1 MKWLGGLFQRQRHEN
16 PAIEPLYRKGRSI
29 DLKTEEIIS
38 LLPKLAGAVEEGT
51 AYLYKKVLQEQ
62 IQEYDAR
69 FGCNVSTLMN
79 DTRKSAILRK
89 LTSLMLVSFFNE
101 LSALYPDASLPSSL
115 TDALHFEIYRMLP
128 SKNSFIEYLTYENPN
143 FEDPDMAPAF
153 KFGNDIADIFEIQDF
168 SFSLMISQQSPL
180 ITEIFKKIIRL
191 ILFNE
196 PIEAV
201 PQSQ

>member
-1 MKWLGGLFQRQRHEN
+1 
-16 PAIEPLYRKGRSI
+16 
-29 DLKTEEIIS
+29 
-38 LLPKLAGAVEEGT
+38 
-51 AYLYKKVLQEQ
+51 
-62 IQEYDAR
+62 
-69 FGCNVSTLMN
+69 
-79 DTRKSAILRK
+79 
-89 LTSLMLVSFFNE
+89 
-101 LSALYPDASLPSSL
+101 L